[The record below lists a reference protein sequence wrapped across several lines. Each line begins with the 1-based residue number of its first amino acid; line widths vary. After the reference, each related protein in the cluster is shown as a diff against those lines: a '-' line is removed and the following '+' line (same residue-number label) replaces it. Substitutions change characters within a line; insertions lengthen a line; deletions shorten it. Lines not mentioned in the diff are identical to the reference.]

1 MTQVNHVKLG
11 GGGAMRS
18 LGFTLVELLVV
29 IAIIGV
35 LIALLLPAVQAAR
48 EAARRMQCTN
58 NLKQFGLAVHN
69 FHDTMGFLPPG
80 GLGEWGTTLFPLLY
94 PFMEQNAIYDLYC
107 ELPDSQGRTGVLKMV
122 IGDGW
127 QFWRHEQTSTRPGLG
142 EAGRK
147 GISSIPFFLCPSR
160 RTGTAMFNPSEAAVV
175 PTVLSGA
182 NGSLAGP
189 LTDYAMP
196 VELTPFASSTN
207 NWRWFVQMLESDY
220 REVRT
225 PFHRSVGRWDLSGNS
240 SVSET
245 AGTHSGPGLTVT
257 AWTGRTTFAAWQDG
271 TSNQIILGEKHYTV
285 HCPPGTTPEPATS
298 LPPPAT
304 TAAAHWPWWT
314 HGDTGYHGTRERH
327 TSSYVRTFQ
336 DYGIARGPN
345 DMTVLG
351 NVAPSL
357 FGSAHPGICNFLIG
371 DGSVRSLPVTSNGEL
386 LTRLADPVDGVST
399 SLP

>member
-1 MTQVNHVKLG
+1 MKKNSKIKGDTV
-11 GGGAMRS
+11 
-18 LGFTLVELLVV
+18 GFTLVELLVV

-69 FHDTMGFLPPG
+69 FHDTMGDLPPG
-80 GLGEWGTTLFPLLY
+80 GLGEYGTTLFPLLY
-94 PFMEQNAIYDLYC
+94 PYMEQNAIYDLYC
-107 ELPDSQGRTGVLKMV
+107 ELPDSQGRKGVLKMV

-127 QFWRHEQTSTRPGLG
+127 RFWRNEQTDAAAGLG

-147 GISSIPFFLCPSR
+147 GISSIPIFLCPSR
-160 RTGTAMFNPSEAAVV
+160 RTGTAMFHPATMA
-175 PTVLSGA
+175 PLTGA
-182 NGSLAGP
+182 PGSFAGP

-196 VELTPFASSTN
+196 VELTPEASSTN
-207 NWRWFVQMLESDY
+207 NWRWFVQMSESNY

-225 PFHRSVGRWDLSGNS
+225 PFHRSVGRWDLSGGS
-240 SVSET
+240 DGAEDYS
-245 AGTHSGPGLTVT
+245 APGATVT
-257 AWTGRTTFAAWQDG
+257 TWTSRSTFAAWQDG

-285 HCPPGTTPEPATS
+285 HCPPGTTPEPAS
-298 LPPPAT
+298 APPPPT
-304 TAAAHWPWWT
+304 TDEQRWPWWT

-327 TSSYVRTFQ
+327 TSAYVRTFQ
-336 DYGIARGPN
+336 NYGIARGPN

-351 NVAPSL
+351 NVPPSL
-357 FGSAHPGICNFLIG
+357 FGSVHPGICNFLIG
-371 DGSVRSLPVTSNGEL
+371 DGSVRSLPVKTDGIL
-386 LTRLADPVDGVST
+386 LTRLADPLDGVSA